1 MTIQSR
7 DVVEVRAD
15 ILATDQDPK
24 VTHVVPVLPLKDM
37 VAFPFM
43 LVPLFV
49 VRERSIDAIEEAISN
64 DRMVF
69 LVAQRDPSVE
79 EPGPD
84 DLYGL
89 GTLGVLMRVVR
100 VPEDRIRVVV
110 QGLSRARIVGFEKQ
124 PGHMVAR
131 IQGIDEIEAD
141 ETEEDIELEALIR
154 NVKQTARS
162 LVEMGK
168 QLSPEVMVV
177 LENLEEPGRLADLI
191 ISNLEIEITKA
202 QEILETL
209 DPAARLTAV
218 NRILAGEL
226 ELLTVQE
233 RISSQARGEIE
244 RYQREYFLRQQLKAI
259 RSELGEGEDLVEEIE
274 QFRLKAT
281 EHGLPQEAREE
292 ALRQISRLEHMQ
304 SDSAEA
310 SLIRGYLD
318 WTFSLPWNRSSDD
331 NLNLKKAQQIL
342 DENHYNLADVKTRII
357 EYLAVLKLRGRMHGG
372 ILCFV
377 GPPGVGKTSFGKSI
391 ARALG
396 RKFVRISLGGLHD
409 EAEIRGHRRTYVGAL
424 PGKIIHAL
432 RTAGTNNPVVL
443 LDEIDKMGHDLRGD
457 PAAALLEILD
467 PEQNSA
473 FRDNYLGVGFDL
485 SKVLFI
491 ATANVLESILPAFR
505 DRLEVLPLSGYDEEE
520 KCKIATRFLIPKQL
534 AANGLSR
541 DNLRIAPRA
550 LRSIVNQYTDE
561 AGLRNLER
569 CVASICRKVARK
581 VAEGDQ
587 QSIDLKQQADLVDF
601 LGPARRKEGRS
612 PRRDSIGAATA
623 LAWTASGGE
632 ILLVECTALKGKGR
646 LIMTGQL
653 GEILKESVQAAMSY
667 ARSRSAELELD
678 DSLFEQMDFHIHL
691 PEGAIPKDGPSAGTA
706 LATALISASTR
717 RPVRHDVALTGEIT
731 LRGQVLAVGGI
742 KEKIMAAR
750 RSRIPT
756 VILPKENQ
764 PDAKQLP
771 EAAIRGVELVFVQ
784 DMDQVLRWAL
794 RPPQARPRPGEPK
807 ARKGVRP
814 SLA

>member
-7 DVVEVRAD
+7 DVVEVPGG
-15 ILATDQDPK
+15 ILTTDK
-24 VTHVVPVLPLKDM
+24 SSVVSHIVPVLPLKDM

-49 VRERSIDAIEEAISN
+49 VRERSIVAIEDAIAR

-69 LVAQRDPSVE
+69 LVAQKDPSVE

-84 DLYGL
+84 DLYTL

-110 QGLSRARIVGFEKQ
+110 QGLSRAHIVGFEKNDE
-124 PGHMVAR
+124 HLVVR
-131 IQGIDEIEAD
+131 VEGIDEIECD

-191 ISNLEIEITKA
+191 VSNLDIEITKA

-209 DPAARLTAV
+209 DPVGRLTMV

-259 RSELGEGEDLVEEIE
+259 RNELGEGEDLGEEIE
-274 QFRLKAT
+274 RYREKVG
-281 EHGLPQEAREE
+281 EVGLPHEARDE
-292 ALRQISRLEHMQ
+292 AVRQISRLERMQ
-304 SDSAEA
+304 GDSAEA
-310 SLIRGYLD
+310 SLIRTYLD
-318 WTFSLPWNRSSDD
+318 WAFSLPWNRSSDD

-342 DENHYNLADVKTRII
+342 DENHYNLAEVKGRII

-409 EAEIRGHRRTYVGAL
+409 EAEIRGHRRTYIGAM

-443 LDEIDKMGHDLRGD
+443 LDEIDKMGRDVRGD

-505 DRLEVLPLSGYDEEE
+505 DRLEVLSLPGYDEEE
-520 KCKIATRFLIPKQL
+520 KCKIAVRFLVPKQL
-534 AANGLSR
+534 SANGLSK
-541 DNLRIAPRA
+541 DNLRIAPGV
-550 LRSIVNQYTDE
+550 LRNIVNRYTDE

-569 CVASICRKVARK
+569 CIATICRKIARR
-581 VAEGDQ
+581 VAEGEQ
-587 QSIDLKQQADLVDF
+587 QGFNLKQPGDLVEF
-601 LGPARRKEGRS
+601 LGPARRKGGRVLG
-612 PRRDSIGAATA
+612 RDSIGAATA

-632 ILLVECTALKGKGR
+632 ILQVECTAMKGKGR

-653 GEILKESVQAAMSY
+653 GEILKESVQAALSY
-667 ARSRSAELELD
+667 ARSRSAELALD
-678 DSLFEQMDFHIHL
+678 ESLFEETDFHIHL
-691 PEGAIPKDGPSAGTA
+691 PEGAIPKDGPSAGIA
-706 LATALISASTR
+706 LALALISASTKR
-717 RPVRHDVALTGEIT
+717 AVRHDVALTGEIT

-750 RSRIPT
+750 RNRIPT
-756 VILPKENQ
+756 VLLPRENQ
-764 PDAKQLP
+764 PDAAQVP
-771 EAAIRGVELVFVQ
+771 ESALRDIELVFVQ
-784 DMDQVLRWAL
+784 DMDQVLHRAL
-794 RPPQARPRPGEPK
+794 CDPPGGSRRGGTG
-807 ARKGVRP
+807 ARKGAQP
-814 SLA
+814 SGA